1 VAAVAGCF
9 GRDSG
14 RCWDLLQRRR
24 AIRGADGGPDSAEV
38 RDAGTVESYI
48 R

>member
-14 RCWDLLQRRR
+14 RRWDLLRRRR
-24 AIRGADGGPDSAEV
+24 AIRGAGGDRDGAEV
-38 RDAGTVESYI
+38 RDGGTVEGYLQ
-48 R
+48 